1 MYIKEK
7 IKIESKVL
15 GEKERNGIKN
25 THEEI
30 RQEQQDAPPFGGA
43 KGLPGATAAPP
54 EYRKV
59 IESKKYQSI
68 F

>member
-15 GEKERNGIKN
+15 GEKKRNGIKN

-30 RQEQQDAPPFGGA
+30 RQEQQDVHLFERFEERREA
-43 KGLPGATAAPP
+43 
-54 EYRKV
+54 
-59 IESKKYQSI
+59 
-68 F
+68 